1 MLDGICYQPWLQAAP
16 RLYGAVRLF
25 GTHSS
30 AVGLPILPV
39 CVCVCSILL
48 LIIGGKYASRVKYV
62 LSGEIWKCFLRRK
75 IIRKVN
81 AIHSVKDFKL
91 IYLEM

>member
-1 MLDGICYQPWLQAAP
+1 MLDGICYQLCLQAAL

-25 GTHSS
+25 SIRGS
-30 AVGLPILPV
+30 AVGLPILQE
-39 CVCVCSILL
+39 CVCVSSIFVLV
-48 LIIGGKYASRVKYV
+48 IGSKYTSRVKYV

-81 AIHSVKDFKL
+81 AIHSV
-91 IYLEM
+91 